1 MAQPPQGAL
10 AGIAVLDLA
19 NYGPGARCTRILAD
33 YGARVIKVAAPP
45 GRAGASAPIFHAY
58 AARRGWQQAHID
70 LKAPA
75 GRDAFLAL
83 AARADVV
90 VESFRPG
97 TAARLGVG
105 YETLRAR
112 NPGIIYCA
120 TSGYGQTGPASSWAG
135 HDLNYLAMGGYLHTG
150 GRGAAGKPVLPG
162 ATLADAAA
170 GGMHAALAIFAA
182 LLRRGQSGAGAYLDV
197 SVTEGVLQLMSL
209 HIDEHLATGAE
220 PGPGHDLLTGRYACY
235 DTYACACGGWLAV
248 AAIEPHFYRNLCRA
262 LNCAQWIALQF
273 DDSAQEKVRADFA
286 AAFLRR
292 RRDDWV
298 AALAPADTCVAPV
311 YGIGELAR
319 DAHLNQRGAF
329 VEAEHP
335 EHGTFRQLAPLLA
348 GMERGP
354 QPLRAGDAAHSET
367 AELLRDAGFGEAQL
381 AALRESGSIA

>member
-45 GRAGASAPIFHAY
+45 GRAGAPAPIFHAY
-58 AARRGWQQAHID
+58 AARRGWQQAHIN

-262 LNCAQWIALQF
+262 LDCAQWIALQF

-329 VEAEHP
+329 AEAEHP

>member
-1 MAQPPQGAL
+1 MKQAQSAL

-33 YGARVIKVAAPP
+33 YGARVIKVAPP
-45 GRAGASAPIFHAY
+45 GSAPAPIFHGY
-58 AARRGWQQAHID
+58 AARRGWQQARIN
-70 LKAPA
+70 LKASA
-75 GRDAFLAL
+75 GRDAFMAL
-83 AARADVV
+83 AERADIV

-97 TAARLGVG
+97 AAARLGID
-105 YETLRAR
+105 YEAVRAR

-150 GRGAAGKPVLPG
+150 GRGPGGKPVLPG
-162 ATLADAAA
+162 ATIADAAA

-182 LLRRGQSGAGAYLDV
+182 LLRRGQGGAGAYLDV

-262 LNCAQWIALQF
+262 LECERWLGRQF
-273 DDSAQEKVRADFA
+273 EDSAQKKMRADFT

-292 RRDDWV
+292 CRDDWV
-298 AALAPADTCVAPV
+298 EELAPADTCVSPV
-311 YGIGELAR
+311 YDIGELTR

-329 VEAEHP
+329 IEAAHP

-348 GMERGP
+348 GMERGAA
-354 QPLRAGDAAHSET
+354 PLRAGDAAHSET
-367 AELLRDAGFGEAQL
+367 AELLRGVGFGEAQL

>member
-1 MAQPPQGAL
+1 MAQAQSAL

-45 GRAGASAPIFHAY
+45 GRAAAPAPVFHGY
-58 AARRGWQQAHID
+58 AARRGWQQAHIN

-83 AARADVV
+83 AERADVV

-105 YETLRAR
+105 YEAVRAR

-120 TSGYGQTGPASSWAG
+120 TSGYGQTGPASGWAG

-150 GRGAAGKPVLPG
+150 GRGPAGKPVLPG
-162 ATLADAAA
+162 ATIADAAA

-182 LLRRGQSGAGAYLDV
+182 LLQRGQSGAGAYLDV

-220 PGPGHDLLTGRYACY
+220 PGPGHALLTGRYACY

-262 LNCAQWIALQF
+262 LDCAQWSERQF
-273 DDSAQEKVRADFA
+273 DDSLQEKVRADFA

-298 AALAPADTCVAPV
+298 AALAPADTCVSPV

-329 VEAEHP
+329 VEAAHP

-348 GMERGP
+348 GMARGP
-354 QPLRAGDAAHSET
+354 SPLRAGDAAHSET
-367 AELLRDAGFGEAQL
+367 AELLRGAGFGEAQL
-381 AALRESGSIA
+381 TALRESGSIA